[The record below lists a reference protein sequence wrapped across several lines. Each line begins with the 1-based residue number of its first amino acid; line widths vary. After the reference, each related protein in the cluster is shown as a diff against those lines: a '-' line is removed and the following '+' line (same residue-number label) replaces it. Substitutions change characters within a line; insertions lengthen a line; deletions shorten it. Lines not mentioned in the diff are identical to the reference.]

1 MIKKFWL
8 LTILISSCTL
18 LHTQDAINGTI
29 VGLSNEKITLVQTFG
44 NKQVVIDSVNLNDN
58 GSFKFILDPA
68 LQGGQYQLFTASG
81 LNIDLIYNNE
91 DIQFIAIPNE
101 YDQQVQII
109 ESIENMIYY
118 DFLNLKQRNL
128 LKLDILSP
136 VIQFYPKNDEY
147 YQTTADKILDLR
159 TELNERAN
167 ELINNNPNTIA
178 SHLIKIENPVFAD
191 INLPENLQ
199 IEFLKSHFFDHIDFN
214 DTVLL
219 QSNLLNSKVIR
230 YLSLYQNGDVDRETF
245 ENNLLMGVDS
255 LLIKASVNQSMY
267 EYMVGFLIKGFEAIG
282 FEKGLEH
289 IADHNQL
296 DKFCVNTKRLLELQN
311 KVEMINSLVLGKTA
325 PDFITTDINGSIIN
339 LTNIDSDKILLFF
352 WATWCPHCKELIP
365 ELNEIYAADS
375 NKDIQVIG
383 ISIDTNIDEL
393 KQVINENGILWPNIA
408 DLKGWDGEIVSQYG
422 IAATPSIFLLDKEK
436 TILAKPSNKSE
447 LKKLLD

>member
-1 MIKKFWL
+1 MIKKLWL
-8 LTILISSCTL
+8 LSLLIASCTL
-18 LHTQDAINGTI
+18 VHSQNTINGTV

-44 NKQVVIDSVNLNDN
+44 SKQIVIDSSNLDEN
-58 GSFKFILDPA
+58 GSFRFMLDPSLA
-68 LQGGQYQLFTASG
+68 GGQYQLFTASG
-81 LNIDLIYNNE
+81 MNVDLIYNSEN
-91 DIQFIAIPNE
+91 IQFVAIPNE
-101 YDQQVQII
+101 FDKQVQII

-118 DFLNLKQRNL
+118 DFINIKQRNL

-147 YQTTADKILDLR
+147 YQTTVDKMLDLR
-159 TELNERAN
+159 TELNERAK

-191 INLPENLQ
+191 INLSENLQ

-219 QSNLLNSKVIR
+219 QSSLLNSKVIS

-255 LLIKASVNQSMY
+255 LLSKASVNQAMY

-289 IADHNQL
+289 IANHNQL

-311 KVEMINSLVLGKTA
+311 KVEMINSLALGKTA

-339 LTNIDSDKILLFF
+339 LGNIDSDKIVLFF
-352 WATWCPHCKELIP
+352 WASWCPHCKELIP
-365 ELNEIYAADS
+365 ELNEIYKADS
-375 NKDIQVIG
+375 NKNIQVIG
-383 ISIDTNIDEL
+383 ISIDTNIDDL
-393 KQVINENGILWPNIA
+393 KQAINDNDILWPNIA
-408 DLKGWDGEIVSQYG
+408 DLKGWDGEIVTQYG
-422 IAATPSIFLLDKEK
+422 IAATPSIFILDKEK
-436 TILAKPSNKSE
+436 TILAKPTNKAQ
-447 LKKLLD
+447 LTKLLE

>member
-8 LTILISSCTL
+8 LNLIIASCTV
-18 LHTQDAINGTI
+18 LHSQNTINGTL
-29 VGLSNEKITLVQTFG
+29 VGLSKEKITLVQTFG
-44 NKQVVIDSVNLNDN
+44 NKQIVIDSSNLNEN
-58 GSFKFILDPA
+58 GSFEFRLDTL

-101 YDQQVQII
+101 YDKQVQII

-118 DFLNLKQRNL
+118 DFKNIKQSNL

-147 YQTTADKILDLR
+147 YQTTVDKILDLR
-159 TELNERAN
+159 AELNERAN
-167 ELINNNPNTIA
+167 ELINNNPKTIA

-191 INLPENLQ
+191 VNLPENLQ

-214 DTVLL
+214 DIVLL
-219 QSNLLNSKVIR
+219 KSDLLNSKVIN
-230 YLSLYQNGDVDRETF
+230 YLSLYQNGEIDRETF

-255 LLIKASVNQSMY
+255 LLTKASVNQAMY

-296 DKFCVNTKRLLELQN
+296 DKFCVNTERLLELQN
-311 KVEMINSLVLGKTA
+311 KIEMINSLSLGKTA

-339 LTNIDSDKILLFF
+339 LANINSDKILLFF
-352 WATWCPHCKELIP
+352 WASWCPHCKELIP

-393 KQVINENGILWPNIA
+393 KQEINDNGILWPNIA
-408 DLKGWDGEIVSQYG
+408 ELKGWDGEIVTQYG

-436 TILAKPSNKSE
+436 AILAKPTNKTQ
-447 LKKLLD
+447 LRKLLE